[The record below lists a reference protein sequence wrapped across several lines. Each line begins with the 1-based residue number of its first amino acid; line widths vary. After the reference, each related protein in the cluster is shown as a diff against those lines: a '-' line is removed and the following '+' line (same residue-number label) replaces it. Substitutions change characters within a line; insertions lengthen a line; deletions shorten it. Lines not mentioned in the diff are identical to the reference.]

1 MKQVGASG
9 TCETTRGMGLT
20 RHMRMN
26 EMNKTGDLG
35 AGGTCETTRRIGPVR
50 EGSCE
55 TIRQARQE
63 TIRLVRQETIRQVG
77 QASYGS
83 CETAR

>member
-50 EGSCE
+50 EGV
-55 TIRQARQE
+55 
-63 TIRLVRQETIRQVG
+63 L
-77 QASYGS
+77 
-83 CETAR
+83 

>member
-1 MKQVGASG
+1 
-9 TCETTRGMGLT
+9 
-20 RHMRMN
+20 MN
-26 EMNKTGDLG
+26 ETGDFG